1 MQVITYTNDE
11 GVTSIVVP
19 TQEGLDKLGLEAIA
33 KKDVPQGKAYEV
45 IDSITLPQDRE
56 FRNAWVGTKEVKVD
70 FDKAVGVTKE
80 RLRLERQPK
89 LEALDVEVLK
99 NINNTKKLE
108 EIESEK
114 QNLRD
119 ITKEADKAKTLDE
132 LKAIKV

>member
-33 KKDVPQGKAYEV
+33 KKDVPQGKDYEV